1 MFPDRYTTWRLT
13 RTLMRCQEWTRPG
26 NVRRISVSRIL
37 SGRRNT
43 ASRSQRESNPISLPP
58 ASTTQS
64 RFTPATVNVRAA
76 VRTPTVALIAAAGV
90 VITSP
95 AVIPDDFRQRPRVA
109 RLASGSA
116 ASSTFTFARRLADR
130 DFPGTVRLQRNGGLA
145 TYMVVG
151 GGNPAPHHN
160 PFFAPSARAESPGR
174 RLLGKRNLWQ
184 PR

>member
-1 MFPDRYTTWRLT
+1 
-13 RTLMRCQEWTRPG
+13 
-26 NVRRISVSRIL
+26 L

-109 RLASGSA
+109 RLASG
-116 ASSTFTFARRLADR
+116 
-130 DFPGTVRLQRNGGLA
+130 GGP
-145 TYMVVG
+145 
-151 GGNPAPHHN
+151 PAPPEN
-160 PFFAPSARAESPGR
+160 SSLANASFAETMPTGTPATSTTGSGPHSISVLITAMNGVSGHSGCTGLVITVSTVGSSISGLPPSGLP
-174 RLLGKRNLWQ
+174 L
-184 PR
+184 